1 MADQRD
7 PEVTDLRQYKK
18 SRERARKMQARA
30 KRGADE
36 PLLGGRPRA
45 GVILALVIA
54 ILVAMGAFRWL
65 SHGGLAP
72 GASHAQIPASRGGNQ

>member
-1 MADQRD
+1 MSGDRD

-30 KRGADE
+30 KARAGE

-45 GVILALVIA
+45 GVILAIVIA
-54 ILVAMGAFRWL
+54 ILVAMGAIKML
-65 SHGGLAP
+65 GGGGLAP